1 MEALRSID
9 LDIFFWIN
17 GHHTPFL
24 DAVMYPLTH
33 IGYWLPLILLALFF
47 LFRHY
52 RKKTWVPLL
61 LFALCILCTDRT
73 SVMIKNHVQRP
84 RPTHNTEI
92 MEMVHV
98 HTYPD
103 GSEYRGGHYSFPSSH
118 AANSF
123 GLTVL
128 LIAFFLP
135 ITRHAWW
142 IFPLWA
148 LIFCYTR
155 MYLGVHYPS
164 DIFCGALLGL
174 VCGSMVLLLYRL
186 GGRIRK
192 RQIDNQ

>member
-1 MEALRSID
+1 METLRSID

-52 RKKTWVPLL
+52 RKKAWVPLL

-73 SVMIKNHVQRP
+73 SVMIKNQVQRP

-98 HTYPD
+98 HT
-103 GSEYRGGHYSFPSSH
+103 
-118 AANSF
+118 
-123 GLTVL
+123 
-128 LIAFFLP
+128 
-135 ITRHAWW
+135 
-142 IFPLWA
+142 
-148 LIFCYTR
+148 
-155 MYLGVHYPS
+155 
-164 DIFCGALLGL
+164 
-174 VCGSMVLLLYRL
+174 
-186 GGRIRK
+186 
-192 RQIDNQ
+192 

>member
-1 MEALRSID
+1 
-9 LDIFFWIN
+9 
-17 GHHTPFL
+17 
-24 DAVMYPLTH
+24 
-33 IGYWLPLILLALFF
+33 
-47 LFRHY
+47 
-52 RKKTWVPLL
+52 
-61 LFALCILCTDRT
+61 
-73 SVMIKNHVQRP
+73 
-84 RPTHNTEI
+84 
-92 MEMVHV
+92 
-98 HTYPD
+98 
-103 GSEYRGGHYSFPSSH
+103 
-118 AANSF
+118 
-123 GLTVL
+123 VL

-135 ITRHAWW
+135 ITCHAWW